1 MSHSEIL
8 IDQMNAEMPTI
19 DIAHLQP
26 SIETSN
32 HLANA
37 IIETVLN
44 GNINPLDLPVKKK
57 CIEMALDQAMKNEKV
72 QEVLIEEIRKH
83 GKHADHFGAK
93 LEVMEAGTKYH
104 YEGCGDTEWEML
116 DARLRSIKN
125 DLTEREKFLK
135 TVPKDGLIVTDPHT
149 GDTVTIYPPT
159 KTSTTTIKTTMK

>member
-93 LEVMEAGTKYH
+93 LEVIEAGTKYH
-104 YEGCGDTEWEML
+104 FDKCNDPDLRALEAEAAIINAKATARKELLKKLSPEGET
-116 DARLRSIKN
+116 I
-125 DLTEREKFLK
+125 LK
-135 TVPKDGLIVTDPHT
+135 DDEVIQ
-149 GDTVTIYPPT
+149 IYPPT
-159 KTSTTTIKTTMK
+159 KTSTTTIKITMK